1 MYISFFLSKTVS
13 KVLPLLFFGSIKMT
27 ITKPRNC
34 IKRDIKSKHQTNRSP
49 EFWNQLVRGP
59 LKKIETLQNLQELA

>member
-1 MYISFFLSKTVS
+1 
-13 KVLPLLFFGSIKMT
+13 MT

-34 IKRDIKSKHQTNRSP
+34 SKRDIKSKHQTNRSP

-59 LKKIETLQNLQELA
+59 LKKIGKDFAESTRIGLNIMRMNFEKCVSLYSGII

>member
-1 MYISFFLSKTVS
+1 
-13 KVLPLLFFGSIKMT
+13 MT

-59 LKKIETLQNLQELA
+59 LKKIERDFAESTKNGLNIMRVNFEKCVSHYGGIV